1 MFSLPP
7 LPLLPQP
14 LLLPQ
19 PPLLLLPLPPPLPSP
34 LLPMLPVRPPL
45 PPPLPPPS
53 PMKNTENIM
62 NVMMF
67 SLFFIVLLACDQD
80 VLF

>member
-7 LPLLPQP
+7 LLLPQPPLLPQP
-14 LLLPQ
+14 LLLPM
-19 PPLLLLPLPPPLPSP
+19 LPLPS
-34 LLPMLPVRPPL
+34 PL